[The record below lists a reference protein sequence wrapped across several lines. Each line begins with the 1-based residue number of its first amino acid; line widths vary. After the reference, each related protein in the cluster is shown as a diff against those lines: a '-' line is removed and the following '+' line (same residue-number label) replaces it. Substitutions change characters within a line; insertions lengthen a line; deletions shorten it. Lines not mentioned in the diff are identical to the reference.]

1 MATRIYLFDGT
12 LLTTVADG
20 TLESTVSPLSI
31 PGKGFTNYGE
41 PVMQDILWTMTNFSG
56 TQAPVPPLEGMLW
69 YDKTAGKLKIW
80 RDTFWS
86 ALFLDSKT
94 NLPYT
99 TNTFDLGSPD
109 LRFNTVYANTVDA
122 PHIVGDPTLYRTTQ
136 TNLPDQTL
144 TWDLG
149 STAYRYHAVYAQTFD
164 GAASQARYADLA
176 ERYAADHPLEAGD
189 VVMLGGEKEIT
200 KTSQANDDR
209 VFGVISKNPAYMMN
223 SGAGD
228 DASHPYV
235 ALTGRTP
242 CKVIGQVSKG
252 DRLVSSSVVGVAERA
267 DGHLNPLAIIGRALV
282 DKTSEDIEL
291 IEIVVGRQ

>member
-31 PGKGFTNYGE
+31 PGKGYTNYGE

-56 TQAPVPPLEGMLW
+56 TQPPVPPLEGMLW
-69 YDKTAGKLKIW
+69 YDKASGKLKIW
-80 RDTFWS
+80 KDTFWS

-94 NLPYT
+94 NLPYA
-99 TNTFDLGSPD
+99 TNSFDLGSPN
-109 LRFNTVYANTVDA
+109 LRFLTVYANTVNA
-122 PHIVGDPTLYRTTQ
+122 NHFVGDPTLYRTTQ

-144 TWDLG
+144 TFDLG
-149 STAYRYHAVYAQTFD
+149 SPTFRYHAVYAQTFD

-176 ERYAADHPLEAGD
+176 ERYMSDMPLEPGD
-189 VVMLGGEKEIT
+189 VVILGGDKEVT
-200 KTSQANDDR
+200 KTTEANDDR
-209 VFGVISKNPAYMMN
+209 IFGVVSTNPAYMMN
-223 SGAGD
+223 SEAGD
-228 DASHPYV
+228 DSTHPYV
-235 ALTGRTP
+235 ALTGRVP
-242 CKVIGQVSKG
+242 CKVIGQVKKG
-252 DRLVSSSVVGVAERA
+252 ERLVSSSIIGVAERA

-282 DKTSEDIEL
+282 DKTSDDIEL